1 MAQPSQQITIYYFGH
16 LAEMLFRESEFM
28 FLPLTIKD
36 VKGLMA
42 HLARRGDNWPEIF
55 ENPRDTMKITV
66 NKQFAELDTPIK
78 GGDEIAFVAF
88 QMN

>member
-1 MAQPSQQITIYYFGH
+1 MNSQITIFYFGH
-16 LAEMLFRESEFM
+16 LVEMLHRESEIM
-28 FLPLTIKD
+28 FLPRTIND

-42 HLARRGDNWPEIF
+42 HLARRGEEWPLVF
-55 ENPRDTMKITV
+55 ENPRETMRITV
-66 NKQFAELDTPIK
+66 NKQFSDVDTPIK

>member
-1 MAQPSQQITIYYFGH
+1 MNSQITIFYFGH
-16 LAEMLFRESEFM
+16 LVEMLHRESEIM
-28 FLPLTIKD
+28 FLPRTIND

-42 HLARRGDNWPEIF
+42 HLARRGEEWPLVF
-55 ENPRDTMKITV
+55 ENPRETMRITV
-66 NKQFAELDTPIK
+66 NKQFSDFDTPIK

>member
-1 MAQPSQQITIYYFGH
+1 MSQQISILYFGH
-16 LAEMLFRESEFM
+16 LVEMLHRESEFM
-28 FLPLTIKD
+28 FLPRTISD

-42 HLARRGDNWPEIF
+42 HLARRDEAWTQVF
-55 ENPRDTMKITV
+55 ATPRETMKITV
-66 NKQFAELDTPIK
+66 NKQFAEVDTPIK